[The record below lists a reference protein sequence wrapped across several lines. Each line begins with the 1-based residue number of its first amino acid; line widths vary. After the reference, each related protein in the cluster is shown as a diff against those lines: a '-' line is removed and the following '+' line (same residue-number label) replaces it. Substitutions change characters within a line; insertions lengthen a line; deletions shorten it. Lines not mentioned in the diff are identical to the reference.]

1 MKKNDFI
8 SLRAERIYNA
18 INNSFEFPGKAETLD
33 VLARIKDP
41 LSLLEAITKLRSNN
55 AIIGLICDDLRDL
68 DQAVLHMEFDPET
81 APAAKKLQPKFID
94 RLTAP
99 MTALAAKKRQVKSVE
114 LPTVANSATVEPA
127 KETAKAE
134 TAKAETAKAETAK
147 AETAKAETAKA
158 ETAKAETA
166 KAETAKESAKES
178 AKDGAEATVA
188 IIDEPAA
195 KGSDPLDFDF
205 MDDPKPAAEPAKTE
219 PAKAPEADDTALKAV
234 TVDDIRALAIKA
246 AKAGKM
252 AAVTTYLKAAGVP
265 KVQDLDPSKFADF
278 ISAMKKAGV

>member
-1 MKKNDFI
+1 MKKSEFI

-33 VLARIKDP
+33 VLSHIKDP

-55 AIIGLICDDLRDL
+55 AINGLICDDLRDL

-81 APAAKKLQPKFID
+81 AP
-94 RLTAP
+94 T
-99 MTALAAKKRQVKSVE
+99 AKKRQSKSVE
-114 LPTVANSATVEPA
+114 LPTVANSATVE
-127 KETAKAE
+127 
-134 TAKAETAKAETAK
+134 
-147 AETAKAETAKA
+147 
-158 ETAKAETA
+158 TAKAETA
-166 KAETAKESAKES
+166 KAETAKETAK

-188 IIDEPAA
+188 IIDEPA
-195 KGSDPLDFDF
+195 DPLDFDF
-205 MDDPKPAAEPAKTE
+205 VDDPKPAAEPAKTGAAKPAKTE
-219 PAKAPEADDTALKAV
+219 PAKTEPAKAEPAKAEPAAKAPEADDTALKAV

-278 ISAMKKAGV
+278 ITAMKKAGV

>member
-1 MKKNDFI
+1 MKKSEFI

-33 VLARIKDP
+33 VLSRIKDP

-55 AIIGLICDDLRDL
+55 AIIGLVCDDLRDL

-81 APAAKKLQPKFID
+81 APAAKK
-94 RLTAP
+94 
-99 MTALAAKKRQVKSVE
+99 RQVKSVE
-114 LPTVANSATVEPA
+114 LPTVANSATVE
-127 KETAKAE
+127 TAK
-134 TAKAETAKAETAK
+134 
-147 AETAKAETAKA
+147 
-158 ETAKAETA
+158 
-166 KAETAKESAKES
+166 ETAKESAKES
-178 AKDGAEATVA
+178 AKDGAEAKVA

-219 PAKAPEADDTALKAV
+219 PAKEPETALKAV

-246 AKAGKM
+246 AKVGKM
-252 AAVTTYLKAAGVP
+252 AAVTSYLKAAGVP

-278 ISAMKKAGV
+278 ITAMKKAGV

>member
-1 MKKNDFI
+1 MKKSEFI

-33 VLARIKDP
+33 VLSRVKDP

-55 AIIGLICDDLRDL
+55 AIIGLVCDDLRDL
-68 DQAVLHMEFDPET
+68 DQAILHMEFDPET
-81 APAAKKLQPKFID
+81 APAV
-94 RLTAP
+94 
-99 MTALAAKKRQVKSVE
+99 KKRQTKSVE
-114 LPTVANSATVEPA
+114 LPTVANSATVE
-127 KETAKAE
+127 TAKAE
-134 TAKAETAKAETAK
+134 TAKAEPAKAEPAK
-147 AETAKAETAKA
+147 
-158 ETAKAETA
+158 
-166 KAETAKESAKES
+166 
-178 AKDGAEATVA
+178 AKDGLEATVA
-188 IIDEPAA
+188 IIDEPAAA

-205 MDDPKPAAEPAKTE
+205 MDDPKPVAEPAKTE
-219 PAKAPEADDTALKAV
+219 AAAKAPEADDTALKAV

-278 ISAMKKAGV
+278 ITAMKKAGV

>member
-1 MKKNDFI
+1 MKKSEFI

-33 VLARIKDP
+33 VLSKIKDP

-81 APAAKKLQPKFID
+81 APAAKK
-94 RLTAP
+94 
-99 MTALAAKKRQVKSVE
+99 RQSKSVE
-114 LPTVANSATVEPA
+114 LPTVANSATV
-127 KETAKAE
+127 ETAKAE

-147 AETAKAETAKA
+147 AETAKAETAK
-158 ETAKAETA
+158 
-166 KAETAKESAKES
+166 
-178 AKDGAEATVA
+178 DGAEATVA
-188 IIDEPAA
+188 IIDEPA
-195 KGSDPLDFDF
+195 DPLDFDF
-205 MDDPKPAAEPAKTE
+205 ADDPKPAAEPAKTE
-219 PAKAPEADDTALKAV
+219 PVKAPEADNTALKAV

-278 ISAMKKAGV
+278 MTAMYKAGV

>member
-1 MKKNDFI
+1 MQKMKKSEFI

-33 VLARIKDP
+33 VLSKIKDP

-81 APAAKKLQPKFID
+81 APAAKK
-94 RLTAP
+94 
-99 MTALAAKKRQVKSVE
+99 RQSKSVE
-114 LPTVANSATVEPA
+114 LPTVANSATV
-127 KETAKAE
+127 
-134 TAKAETAKAETAK
+134 
-147 AETAKAETAKA
+147 ETAKA

-166 KAETAKESAKES
+166 KAETAKET

-205 MDDPKPAAEPAKTE
+205 ADDPKPVAEPAAKTE
-219 PAKAPEADDTALKAV
+219 PAAKAPETDDTALKAV

-278 ISAMKKAGV
+278 ITVMKKAGV

>member
-1 MKKNDFI
+1 MKKSEFI

-33 VLARIKDP
+33 VLSRIKDP

-55 AIIGLICDDLRDL
+55 AVIGLVCDDLRDL

-81 APAAKKLQPKFID
+81 APAAKK
-94 RLTAP
+94 
-99 MTALAAKKRQVKSVE
+99 RQVKSVE
-114 LPTVANSATVEPA
+114 LPTVANSATVETA
-127 KETAKAE
+127 KTETAKTE
-134 TAKAETAKAETAK
+134 TAKTETAKTETAK
-147 AETAKAETAKA
+147 TETAKT
-158 ETAKAETA
+158 
-166 KAETAKESAKES
+166 ETAKE
-178 AKDGAEATVA
+178 TVA

-205 MDDPKPAAEPAKTE
+205 ADDPKPTAEPKKAEAAAKTE
-219 PAKAPEADDTALKAV
+219 PAAKAPEAGDTALKAV

-278 ISAMKKAGV
+278 MTAMHKAGV

>member
-1 MKKNDFI
+1 MKKSEFI

-55 AIIGLICDDLRDL
+55 AVIGLVCDDLRDL

-94 RLTAP
+94 RLSAP
-99 MTALAAKKRQVKSVE
+99 MTALAAKKRQPKSVE
-114 LPTVANSATVEPA
+114 LPTVANSATV
-127 KETAKAE
+127 ETAKAE

-147 AETAKAETAKA
+147 
-158 ETAKAETA
+158 
-166 KAETAKESAKES
+166 
-178 AKDGAEATVA
+178 DGAEATVA

-195 KGSDPLDFDF
+195 AKGSDPLDFDF
-205 MDDPKPAAEPAKTE
+205 ADDPKPAAEPAKTE
-219 PAKAPEADDTALKAV
+219 PAKAEPAKEPETALKAV

-246 AKAGKM
+246 AKVGKM
-252 AAVTTYLKAAGVP
+252 AAVTSYLKAAGVP

>member
-1 MKKNDFI
+1 MKKSEFI

-33 VLARIKDP
+33 VLSHIKDP

-81 APAAKKLQPKFID
+81 APV
-94 RLTAP
+94 
-99 MTALAAKKRQVKSVE
+99 AKKRAVKSVE
-114 LPTVANSATVEPA
+114 LPTVANSATVETA

-134 TAKAETAKAETAK
+134 TAKAETAKDGLEAK
-147 AETAKAETAKA
+147 I
-158 ETAKAETA
+158 
-166 KAETAKESAKES
+166 
-178 AKDGAEATVA
+178 A
-188 IIDEPAA
+188 IIDEPA
-195 KGSDPLDFDF
+195 KTESSDPLDFDF
-205 MDDPKPAAEPAKTE
+205 ADDPKPAAEPAKTE
-219 PAKAPEADDTALKAV
+219 PAAKAPETDDTALKAV

-265 KVQDLDPSKFADF
+265 KVQDLDPSKFVDF
-278 ISAMKKAGV
+278 ITAMKKAGV

>member
-1 MKKNDFI
+1 MKKSEFI

-33 VLARIKDP
+33 VLSRIKDP

-81 APAAKKLQPKFID
+81 APAAKKRQP
-94 RLTAP
+94 
-99 MTALAAKKRQVKSVE
+99 KSVE
-114 LPTVANSATVEPA
+114 LPTVANSATVE
-127 KETAKAE
+127 TAKAE
-134 TAKAETAKAETAK
+134 T
-147 AETAKAETAKA
+147 
-158 ETAKAETA
+158 
-166 KAETAKESAKES
+166 

-188 IIDEPAA
+188 IIDEPA
-195 KGSDPLDFDF
+195 KTESSDPLDFDF
-205 MDDPKPAAEPAKTE
+205 ADDPKPAAEPAKAKPATKAE
-219 PAKAPEADDTALKAV
+219 PVKAPEADNTTLKAV

-246 AKAGKM
+246 AKVGKM

-278 ISAMKKAGV
+278 MTAMYKAGV

>member
-1 MKKNDFI
+1 MKKSEFI

-33 VLARIKDP
+33 VLSKIKDP

-68 DQAVLHMEFDPET
+68 DQAVLHMEFDPEA
-81 APAAKKLQPKFID
+81 APAAKK
-94 RLTAP
+94 RA
-99 MTALAAKKRQVKSVE
+99 VKSVE

-134 TAKAETAKAETAK
+134 TAKDGLEAKI
-147 AETAKAETAKA
+147 
-158 ETAKAETA
+158 
-166 KAETAKESAKES
+166 
-178 AKDGAEATVA
+178 A
-188 IIDEPAA
+188 IIDEPA
-195 KGSDPLDFDF
+195 DPLDFDF
-205 MDDPKPAAEPAKTE
+205 MDDPKPAAKPAKAEPAKT
-219 PAKAPEADDTALKAV
+219 PEADDTALKAV
-234 TVDDIRALAIKA
+234 TVGDIRALAIKA

-265 KVQDLDPSKFADF
+265 KVQDLNPSQFADF

>member
-1 MKKNDFI
+1 MKKSEFI

-55 AIIGLICDDLRDL
+55 AIIGLVCDDLRDL

-81 APAAKKLQPKFID
+81 APA
-94 RLTAP
+94 T
-99 MTALAAKKRQVKSVE
+99 KKRQSKSVE
-114 LPTVANSATVEPA
+114 LPTVANSATV
-127 KETAKAE
+127 ETAKAE

-166 KAETAKESAKES
+166 KAETAK
-178 AKDGAEATVA
+178 DGAEATVA
-188 IIDEPAA
+188 IIDEPA
-195 KGSDPLDFDF
+195 KTESSDPLDFDF
-205 MDDPKPAAEPAKTE
+205 ADDPKPVAEPAKTE
-219 PAKAPEADDTALKAV
+219 LAKVETDLKAV

-246 AKAGKM
+246 AKVGKM
-252 AAVTTYLKAAGVP
+252 AAVTSYLKAAGVP

-278 ISAMKKAGV
+278 MTAMHKAGV

>member
-1 MKKNDFI
+1 MKKSEFI

-33 VLARIKDP
+33 VLSKIKDP

-81 APAAKKLQPKFID
+81 APV
-94 RLTAP
+94 T
-99 MTALAAKKRQVKSVE
+99 KKRQAVKSVE
-114 LPTVANSATVEPA
+114 LPTVANSATV
-127 KETAKAE
+127 ETAKAE

-147 AETAKAETAKA
+147 AETAK
-158 ETAKAETA
+158 
-166 KAETAKESAKES
+166 
-178 AKDGAEATVA
+178 DGLEATVA
-188 IIDEPAA
+188 IIDEPAAA

-205 MDDPKPAAEPAKTE
+205 MDDPKPAAEPAAKAEPAKTEPAAKAE
-219 PAKAPEADDTALKAV
+219 PAKAPETDGTALKAV

-278 ISAMKKAGV
+278 MTAMYKAGV

>member
-1 MKKNDFI
+1 MKKSEFI

-33 VLARIKDP
+33 VLSRIKDP

-55 AIIGLICDDLRDL
+55 AIIGLVCDDLRDL

-81 APAAKKLQPKFID
+81 APAAKK
-94 RLTAP
+94 
-99 MTALAAKKRQVKSVE
+99 RQSKSVE
-114 LPTVANSATVEPA
+114 LPTVADSATV
-127 KETAKAE
+127 ETAKAE
-134 TAKAETAKAETAK
+134 T
-147 AETAKAETAKA
+147 
-158 ETAKAETA
+158 
-166 KAETAKESAKES
+166 

-219 PAKAPEADDTALKAV
+219 PATVETDLKAV

-246 AKAGKM
+246 AKVGKM
-252 AAVTTYLKAAGVP
+252 AAVT
-265 KVQDLDPSKFADF
+265 S
-278 ISAMKKAGV
+278 

>member
-8 SLRAERIYNA
+8 ALRAERIYNA

-55 AIIGLICDDLRDL
+55 AIIGLVCDDLRDL

-81 APAAKKLQPKFID
+81 APAAKK
-94 RLTAP
+94 
-99 MTALAAKKRQVKSVE
+99 RQVKSVE
-114 LPTVANSATVEPA
+114 LPTVANSATVETA
-127 KETAKAE
+127 KTETAKTETAKTETAKTETAKTETAKAE

-147 AETAKAETAKA
+147 AETAKDGTEAKI
-158 ETAKAETA
+158 
-166 KAETAKESAKES
+166 
-178 AKDGAEATVA
+178 A
-188 IIDEPAA
+188 IIDEPAAA

-205 MDDPKPAAEPAKTE
+205 ADDPKPAAEPAKTE
-219 PAKAPEADDTALKAV
+219 TATKAPEADDTALKAV

-246 AKAGKM
+246 AKVGKM
-252 AAVTTYLKAAGVP
+252 TAVTTYLKAAGVP

-278 ISAMKKAGV
+278 MAAMHKAGV

>member
-1 MKKNDFI
+1 MKKSEFI

-33 VLARIKDP
+33 VLSHIKDP

-81 APAAKKLQPKFID
+81 APAAKKRQP
-94 RLTAP
+94 
-99 MTALAAKKRQVKSVE
+99 KSVE
-114 LPTVANSATVEPA
+114 LPTVVNSATV
-127 KETAKAE
+127 ETAKAE

-147 AETAKAETAKA
+147 
-158 ETAKAETA
+158 
-166 KAETAKESAKES
+166 
-178 AKDGAEATVA
+178 DGLEATVA
-188 IIDEPAA
+188 IIDEPAAA

-205 MDDPKPAAEPAKTE
+205 MDDPKPAAEPAAKAEPAKTEPAAKAE
-219 PAKAPEADDTALKAV
+219 PAKAPETDGTALKAV

-278 ISAMKKAGV
+278 MTAMYKAGV

>member
-33 VLARIKDP
+33 VLSHIKDP

-81 APAAKKLQPKFID
+81 APV
-94 RLTAP
+94 T
-99 MTALAAKKRQVKSVE
+99 KKRQAIKAVE
-114 LPTVANSATVEPA
+114 LPTVANSATV
-127 KETAKAE
+127 ETAKAE

-147 AETAKAETAKA
+147 AETAKAETAK
-158 ETAKAETA
+158 
-166 KAETAKESAKES
+166 
-178 AKDGAEATVA
+178 DGLEATVA
-188 IIDEPAA
+188 IIDEPAAA

-205 MDDPKPAAEPAKTE
+205 MDDPKPAAEPAAKAE
-219 PAKAPEADDTALKAV
+219 PAKAPETDGTVLKAV

-265 KVQDLDPSKFADF
+265 KVQDLAPSKFADF

>member
-1 MKKNDFI
+1 MKKSEFI
-8 SLRAERIYNA
+8 LMRAERMHNA
-18 INNSFEFPGKAETLD
+18 IMNSSFEFPGKAETLD

-41 LSLLEAITKLRSNN
+41 LSLLEAITKLRSGN
-55 AIIGLICDDLRDL
+55 AIVGLICDDLRDL
-68 DQAVLHMEFDPET
+68 DQTVLHMEFDPET
-81 APAAKKLQPKFID
+81 APAAKK
-94 RLTAP
+94 
-99 MTALAAKKRQVKSVE
+99 RQAVKSVE
-114 LPTVANSATVEPA
+114 LPTVVNSATVEPA
-127 KETAKAE
+127 KTEPAKTE
-134 TAKAETAKAETAK
+134 P
-147 AETAKAETAKA
+147 
-158 ETAKAETA
+158 
-166 KAETAKESAKES
+166 

-188 IIDEPAA
+188 IIDEPAAA

-219 PAKAPEADDTALKAV
+219 PAKTEPAKTEPAKTEPAKTEPAKTEPAKVETDLKAV

-278 ISAMKKAGV
+278 ITAMKKAGV

>member
-8 SLRAERIYNA
+8 ALRAERIYNA

-55 AIIGLICDDLRDL
+55 AIIGLVCDDLRDL

-81 APAAKKLQPKFID
+81 APTAKKLQPKFID

-114 LPTVANSATVEPA
+114 LPTVANSATVE
-127 KETAKAE
+127 TAKAE

-147 AETAKAETAKA
+147 AETAKAETA
-158 ETAKAETA
+158 T
-166 KAETAKESAKES
+166 
-178 AKDGAEATVA
+178 DGLEATVA

-205 MDDPKPAAEPAKTE
+205 MDDPKPAAEPTKTE

-246 AKAGKM
+246 AKVGKM
-252 AAVTTYLKAAGVP
+252 AAVTSYLKAAGVP
-265 KVQDLDPSKFADF
+265 KVQDLDPSKFVDF
-278 ISAMKKAGV
+278 IAAMKKAGV

>member
-1 MKKNDFI
+1 MKKSEFI

-33 VLARIKDP
+33 VLSRIKDP

-81 APAAKKLQPKFID
+81 APAAKK
-94 RLTAP
+94 
-99 MTALAAKKRQVKSVE
+99 RQVKSVE

-127 KETAKAE
+127 KAE

-147 AETAKAETAKA
+147 AET
-158 ETAKAETA
+158 
-166 KAETAKESAKES
+166 

-205 MDDPKPAAEPAKTE
+205 MDDPKPAAETE

-246 AKAGKM
+246 AKVGKM

-278 ISAMKKAGV
+278 MTAMYKAGV

>member
-1 MKKNDFI
+1 MKKSEFI

-18 INNSFEFPGKAETLD
+18 IKNSFEFPGKAETLD
-33 VLARIKDP
+33 VLSHIKDP

-55 AIIGLICDDLRDL
+55 AVIGLVCDDLRDL

-81 APAAKKLQPKFID
+81 APAAKK
-94 RLTAP
+94 
-99 MTALAAKKRQVKSVE
+99 RQTKSVE
-114 LPTVANSATVEPA
+114 LPTVANSATVEP
-127 KETAKAE
+127 AKAE

-147 AETAKAETAKA
+147 AETAKAETAK
-158 ETAKAETA
+158 
-166 KAETAKESAKES
+166 
-178 AKDGAEATVA
+178 DGLKATVA
-188 IIDEPAA
+188 IIDEPA
-195 KGSDPLDFDF
+195 DPLDFDF
-205 MDDPKPAAEPAKTE
+205 ADDPKPAAEPAKTE
-219 PAKAPEADDTALKAV
+219 PAKTEPTKTEPTKTEPAKAEPAAKAPEAGDTALKAV

-278 ISAMKKAGV
+278 ITAMKKAGV

>member
-1 MKKNDFI
+1 MKKSEFI

-33 VLARIKDP
+33 VLSHIKDP

-81 APAAKKLQPKFID
+81 APAAKK
-94 RLTAP
+94 
-99 MTALAAKKRQVKSVE
+99 RQTKSVE

-127 KETAKAE
+127 KAEPAKAE
-134 TAKAETAKAETAK
+134 P
-147 AETAKAETAKA
+147 
-158 ETAKAETA
+158 
-166 KAETAKESAKES
+166 
-178 AKDGAEATVA
+178 AKDGLEATVA
-188 IIDEPAA
+188 IVDEPAA

-205 MDDPKPAAEPAKTE
+205 ADDPKPTAEPKKAGAAAKTE
-219 PAKAPEADDTALKAV
+219 PTAKAPEADDTALKAV

-246 AKAGKM
+246 AKVGKM
-252 AAVTTYLKAAGVP
+252 AAVTSYLKAAGVP
-265 KVQDLDPSKFADF
+265 KVQDLDPSKFCDF
-278 ISAMKKAGV
+278 IAAMHKAGV

>member
-1 MKKNDFI
+1 MKKSEFI

-33 VLARIKDP
+33 VLSKIKDP

-55 AIIGLICDDLRDL
+55 VIIGLICDDLRDL

-81 APAAKKLQPKFID
+81 APAAKK
-94 RLTAP
+94 
-99 MTALAAKKRQVKSVE
+99 RQTKSVE
-114 LPTVANSATVEPA
+114 LPAVANSATVETA
-127 KETAKAE
+127 KAEPAKAE
-134 TAKAETAKAETAK
+134 TAKAEPAKAEPAK
-147 AETAKAETAKA
+147 
-158 ETAKAETA
+158 
-166 KAETAKESAKES
+166 
-178 AKDGAEATVA
+178 AKDGLEATVA
-188 IIDEPAA
+188 IIDEPAAA

-205 MDDPKPAAEPAKTE
+205 MDDPKPVAEPAKTE
-219 PAKAPEADDTALKAV
+219 PAKVETDLKAV

-278 ISAMKKAGV
+278 ITAMKKAGV